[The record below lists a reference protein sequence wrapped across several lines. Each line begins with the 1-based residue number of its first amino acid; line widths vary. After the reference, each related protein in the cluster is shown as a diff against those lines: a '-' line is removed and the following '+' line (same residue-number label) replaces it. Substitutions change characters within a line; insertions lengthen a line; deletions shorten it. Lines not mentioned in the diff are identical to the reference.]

1 MVCTV
6 FLIFEESISFM
17 KIAMMMGT
25 GKPNTVFSTE
35 MRSVLP
41 NLIQNSVPSPKKSSL
56 KCLKISSVPSVDAHG
71 LPHMPFH
78 GFQSLKASCNPSMG

>member
-41 NLIQNSVPSPKKSSL
+41 NLIQNSVPSPKKA
-56 KCLKISSVPSVDAHG
+56 P
-71 LPHMPFH
+71 
-78 GFQSLKASCNPSMG
+78 